1 MKACTFYST
10 PSPSPIQW
18 ALFPDEPGLTD
29 STHFYSFIP
38 FSKISSMKNIL
49 DLPSGTQSGTV
60 VEMIRTFSP
69 VTAVLTQFFDTTTA
83 GSASAVNNIL
93 TY

>member
-1 MKACTFYST
+1 
-10 PSPSPIQW
+10 
-18 ALFPDEPGLTD
+18 
-29 STHFYSFIP
+29 
-38 FSKISSMKNIL
+38 MKNIL